1 MYSGRSISPITRLS
15 KMRCEEM
22 KIIPPLRN
30 KRSSKDHLMIRF
42 ETKTWLMEN
51 QVKLSCFRKCSSGD
65 TTAVI
70 LIKTSPEV
78 STITLKELNW
88 IKRRQKTC
96 HEFHVT
102 KLTDDSEVQSFT
114 DRALDVRVV
123 VSAGLADESA
133 VMLFAGNQ
141 RKSGRFSRQRGVLP
155 NDLTRVCLDIQLV
168 LDRQRRR
175 FLPNLTVE
183 DHNWVF

>member
-1 MYSGRSISPITRLS
+1 
-15 KMRCEEM
+15 MRCEEM

-88 IKRRQKTC
+88 IKRRQKTWGDWSFRG
-96 HEFHVT
+96 HAHVT

-114 DRALDVRVV
+114 DRALDVGVV